1 MDASAE
7 VYFQEQL
14 QERRRK
20 LVLAA
25 SQSRENTRILDLLQ
39 EVDTA
44 LDRINRGSFG
54 LCETCHDPIETDRLL
69 ADPLLRFCLDHLT
82 DSEQRALEQDLG
94 LASQIQ
100 TGLLPKSNLQFS
112 GWQVAYNYEP
122 AGLVSGD
129 YCDLIATQAGDLFFL
144 LGDVSGKGVAA
155 SMLMAHLHA
164 IFRTLISLG
173 LSVEEMMNRANRL
186 FCEST
191 TASSYA
197 TLTCGRA
204 GKTGQIEICN
214 AGHCP
219 PRLFRSGPAEN
230 VEPTSLPLGLFCNS
244 EFSTKSL
251 VLYEGDVLLLF
262 TDGVSE
268 AANPS
273 GQEYG
278 ENRLVALLLAHHSL
292 PPQKLVE
299 TCWSDLATFRQG
311 AARTDDMTVMV
322 LKRSGERH

>member
-7 VYFQEQL
+7 VYLEGQL
-14 QERRRK
+14 QERRRR

-39 EVDTA
+39 EVDSA
-44 LDRINRGSFG
+44 LDRLNKGSFG
-54 LCETCHDPIETDRLL
+54 LCESCHDPIERDRLL
-69 ADPLLRFCLDHLT
+69 ADPLVRFCLDHLT

-100 TGLLPKSNLQFS
+100 TGLLPKSSLQFS
-112 GWQVAYNYEP
+112 GWQVAYHYEP

-164 IFRTLISLG
+164 MFRTLISLG
-173 LSVEEMMNRANRL
+173 LSLEEMMNRANRL

-197 TLTCGRA
+197 TLACGRA

-219 PRLFRSGPAEN
+219 PKLFRSGPVEN

-244 EFSTKSL
+244 EFSTKSM
-251 VLYEGDVLLLF
+251 VLYEEDVLLLF

-268 AANPS
+268 AADPS

-278 ENRLVALLLAHHSL
+278 ETRLVALLSAHHSL
-292 PPQKLVE
+292 PPQRLVE
-299 TCWSDLATFRQG
+299 TCWRDHVTFRQG
-311 AARTDDMTVMV
+311 AARRDDMTVMV
-322 LKRSGERH
+322 LKRCGENH